1 MSSER
6 PGPRLSVRRNLARTT
21 VTIPIGTLSQKI
33 QCHDR
38 PCAIA
43 PPTTGPMAIA
53 SPEMPPHAPRASGRR
68 AGETAAERIV
78 RVSGMLMAPPTP

>member
-1 MSSER
+1 M
-6 PGPRLSVRRNLARTT
+6 

-38 PCAIA
+38 PCAMA

-53 SPEMPPHAPRASGRR
+53 SPEMPHADG
-68 AGETAAERIV
+68 AADA
-78 RVSGMLMAPPTP
+78 L